1 MYDVPFACLTVVD
14 LVVLSSHPDA
24 DTYEDYRKGEHRL
37 VVDEYVV

>member
-1 MYDVPFACLTVVD
+1 MYDALCTCLGVVD

-24 DTYEDYRKGEHRL
+24 DAYEDYRKGEHRL